1 LLAVGVA
8 KHMEIEIYLDI
19 EQASPEDLPKI
30 KKRVLEWYAEGAEI
44 RYEKNCFGQMVEL
57 EKPFSYRVNLGNID
71 PIEAIR
77 DLHAR
82 VYRFGAKAQIYFVP
96 L

>member
-1 LLAVGVA
+1 
-8 KHMEIEIYLDI
+8 MEIEIYLDV
-19 EQASPEDLPKI
+19 EEAKPVDLPLI
-30 KKRVLEWYAEGAEI
+30 RKRVSEWYAEGAEI
-44 RYEKNCFGQMVEL
+44 RYDKNCFGQMVEL
-57 EKPFSYRVNLGNID
+57 EKPFSYRVNLADVD

-82 VYRFGAKAQIYFVP
+82 VYRLGAKAYIYFVP

>member
-1 LLAVGVA
+1 
-8 KHMEIEIYLDI
+8 MEIEIQLDL
-19 EQASPEDLPKI
+19 EEASPENYPKI
-30 KKRVLEWYAEGAEI
+30 KQRLAEWYAEGAEI
-44 RYEKNCFGQMVEL
+44 RYDKNCFGQMVEL
-57 EKPFSYRVNLGNID
+57 EKPFCYRVNLADVD

-82 VYRFGAKAQIYFVP
+82 VYRLGAKAYIYFVP

>member
-1 LLAVGVA
+1 ML
-8 KHMEIEIYLDI
+8 
-19 EQASPEDLPKI
+19 
-30 KKRVLEWYAEGAEI
+30 
-44 RYEKNCFGQMVEL
+44 EL
-57 EKPFSYRVNLGNID
+57 EKPFSYRVNLANVD

-82 VYRFGAKAQIYFVP
+82 VYRFGAKAYIYFVP

>member
-1 LLAVGVA
+1 
-8 KHMEIEIYLDI
+8 MEIEIHLDL
-19 EQASPEDLPKI
+19 EEAAPEDYPKI
-30 KKRVLEWYAEGAEI
+30 KQRLADWYAEGAEI
-44 RYEKNCFGQMVEL
+44 RYDKECFGHMLEL
-57 EKPFSYRVNLGNID
+57 EKPFSYRVNLGNVN

-82 VYRFGAKAQIYFVP
+82 VYRLGAKAYIYFVP

>member
-1 LLAVGVA
+1 
-8 KHMEIEIYLDI
+8 MEIEIYLDTN
-19 EQASPEDLPKI
+19 EASSEDYTEI
-30 KKRVLEWYAEGAEI
+30 KKRLHEWYAEGAEI
-44 RYEKNCFGQMVEL
+44 RYDKACFGQMTEL
-57 EKPFSYRVNLGNID
+57 EKPFSYRVDLGNID

-82 VYRFGAKAQIYFVP
+82 IYRFGAKTYIHFVP

>member
-1 LLAVGVA
+1 
-8 KHMEIEIYLDI
+8 MEIEIHLDV
-19 EQASPEDLPKI
+19 EQAAPEEHQRI
-30 KKRVLEWYAEGAEI
+30 KQRVMEWYAEGAEI
-44 RYEKNCFGQMVEL
+44 RYDKNCFGQMIEL
-57 EKPFSYRVNLGNID
+57 EKPFSYRVNLGNVD

-82 VYRFGAKAQIYFVP
+82 IYRFGAKAYIYFVP

>member
-1 LLAVGVA
+1 
-8 KHMEIEIYLDI
+8 MEIEIYLDI

-30 KKRVLEWYAEGAEI
+30 KKRVSEWHVEGAEI
-44 RYEKNCFGQMVEL
+44 RYDKNCFGQIQEL
-57 EKPFSYRVNLGNID
+57 EKPFSYRVDLGNID

-82 VYRFGAKAQIYFVP
+82 IYRLGAKAHIYFVP

>member
-1 LLAVGVA
+1 
-8 KHMEIEIYLDI
+8 MEIEIYLDV
-19 EQASPEDLPKI
+19 EEATPENYAKI
-30 KKRVLEWYAEGAEI
+30 RQKVSDWHAEGAEI
-44 RYEKNCFGQMVEL
+44 RYDKKCFGQMLEL

-82 VYRFGAKAQIYFVP
+82 VYRLGAKAYIYFVP
-96 L
+96 S

>member
-1 LLAVGVA
+1 
-8 KHMEIEIYLDI
+8 MEIEIYLDV
-19 EQASPEDLPKI
+19 EQATSDDYPKI
-30 KKRVLEWYAEGAEI
+30 KQKVAEWYAEGAEI
-44 RYEKNCFGQMVEL
+44 RYDKNCFGQMTEL
-57 EKPFSYRVNLGNID
+57 EKPFSYRVNLGNVD

-82 VYRFGAKAQIYFVP
+82 VYRLGAKAHIYFVP